1 MLITNMESPQNAE
14 QYRAA
19 MLEYGSRSYTRTI
32 FQGYLYRFLSEILRD
47 DDTSLFKRYTDID
60 DYEMAHLSTYQA
72 KDADSLAHQSSCY
85 TYSQLQSIVDQPPL
99 QDKQGQVLFL
109 RGHLT
114 GSWIAAIG
122 AKYNIAPEF
131 FRRHIH
137 VWRASGGPVLYHVP
151 RLPSATCGGLSL
163 RINTLGHSMIPFVG
177 LSLSSRLKVLPDLF
191 ELNPT
196 RLTAAP
202 GSSYVRGHA
211 YLSELQFLIEQDISI
226 TVQANGSG
234 WTG

>member
-1 MLITNMESPQNAE
+1 M
-14 QYRAA
+14 
-19 MLEYGSRSYTRTI
+19 

-47 DDTSLFKRYTDID
+47 DDACLSKRYPDLD
-60 DYEMAHLSTYQA
+60 HYEMAHLTTYQA
-72 KDADSLAHQSSCY
+72 KDLNSPAHCSSRY
-85 TYSQLQSIVDQPPL
+85 TYSDLQSLVDEPPL

-109 RGHLT
+109 RGHLS

-122 AKYNIAPEF
+122 AKYNIVPEF

-137 VWRASGGPVLYHVP
+137 VWRSSGGPVLWHVP

-163 RINTLGHSMIPFVG
+163 RMNTLGHSMIPFVG
-177 LSLSSRLKVLPDLF
+177 QFLSGRLKVLPDLF

-211 YLSELQFLIEQDISI
+211 YLSDLQFFIEQDISI